1 MNLCPAT
8 FRSFVVHWSAKI
20 AGRWSQLKP
29 LCIVMCMLSHENLR
43 KGPDIET
50 YLTTVQGKKEC

>member
-1 MNLCPAT
+1 M
-8 FRSFVVHWSAKI
+8 SFVVHWLAKI
-20 AGRWSQLKP
+20 VGRRSQLKP
-29 LCIVMCMLSHENLR
+29 LCIVMCMLSHENLC